1 MTHTDIR
8 LTLPVYSGHD
18 YKGSFGVE
26 RSVIINYCVILRCN
40 TNTSI
45 YLLTLTYVYIHV
57 HIHLGFYIYT
67 YECQYVC
74 MYVCMYVSM

>member
-57 HIHLGFYIYT
+57 HIGFYIRMSVSMYV
-67 YECQYVC
+67 CKYVC
-74 MYVCMYVSM
+74 M